1 MALAKVTLKSEYDGL
16 MTVQFNPKEL
26 SLSKSVPWEPQA
38 SSGADTPEQQFNT
51 GQGRTLTFELFFDRY
66 EQNASVRGDVAQVEN
81 KSSIE
86 VATDAPGST
95 VYLWNGKSVYH
106 VAVADKDGDATFSI
120 APSTGDI
127 SVTVAGANLNST
139 SQKVSLAK

>member
-1 MALAKVTLKSEYDGL
+1 MKAKNAMADDARNAAGYHLCICELNLLGDPTLDMRAQPARK
-16 MTVQFNPKEL
+16 PKL
-26 SLSKSVPWEPQA
+26 KI
-38 SSGADTPEQQFNT
+38 
-51 GQGRTLTFELFFDRY
+51 
-66 EQNASVRGDVAQVEN
+66 DVAQVEN

-95 VYLWNGKSVYH
+95 VCLWNGKSVYH